1 MTFSKPIAFLLDSR
15 MLNVMAGIPP
25 NPMRLP

>member
-1 MTFSKPIAFLLDSR
+1 MTFSKPIAFFVDFR

-25 NPMRLP
+25 NPMRLA